1 MQVPVN
7 VDAWRWP
14 FRTERVECGECGDTL
29 RVERFT
35 ALSELAA
42 TLRPSMRRAVVSS
55 AEDASG
61 RPPLPRSMAA
71 DPSGPRQPSYRA
83 PGRAPDVVPESR
95 RRPRCGPP
103 VGHTADGP
111 SWICDACGRD
121 WPCPALRAAPT
132 DAARRATLIPEFS
145 RITQRA
151 IRDLRGQPGGPGPVA
166 IVRRF
171 LWFLP
176 LTDEE
181 ARAVALRLR

>member
-1 MQVPVN
+1 M
-7 VDAWRWP
+7 
-14 FRTERVECGECGDTL
+14 
-29 RVERFT
+29 
-35 ALSELAA
+35 
-42 TLRPSMRRAVVSS
+42 SS
-55 AEDASG
+55 SEDASG
-61 RPPLPRSMAA
+61 RLPWPRSATA
-71 DPSGPRQPSYRA
+71 DPTGPRQRSYRP
-83 PGRAPDVVPESR
+83 PGVVPESR
-95 RRPRCGPP
+95 WRPRCGPP
-103 VGHTADGP
+103 AGHTADGP

-145 RITQRA
+145 RITRRA
-151 IRDLRGQPGGPGPVA
+151 IRDLRGQPGGPDPVA